1 MAKPILVIRT
11 PQNFAGSSD
20 KIQRAIR
27 KQLQDE
33 YHVLMVSQ
41 DTDELSFEVFN
52 VDKEEPIGYGKLK
65 ELINKEVEPIEDGSA
80 VR

>member
-11 PQNFAGSSD
+11 PNDFAGSSD

-41 DTDELSFEVFN
+41 DSEEVSFEVFN
-52 VDKEEPIGYGKLK
+52 VDKEEPINYSQLKKLVNSNGKPK
-65 ELINKEVEPIEDGSA
+65 A
-80 VR
+80 V